1 MQTKVID
8 LIIHLVRMLRV
19 GDNIRELNPDILNK
33 YNKSEVSAAY
43 SWVLQKMEDG
53 QLSVAKHSG
62 HQDTRVLHLAE
73 RMAIST
79 EAQGYLIELYSMG
92 ILNYHQMEAI
102 IEQSMMN
109 NFEIVTLD
117 KMKEMVRQTV
127 FGSNSKGNAGS
138 IYLRGNESVN

>member
-1 MQTKVID
+1 MQTNVID
-8 LIIHLVRMLRV
+8 LIIHLVRLLRV
-19 GDNIRELNPDILNK
+19 GENIKDVTPEILKK
-33 YNKSEVSAAY
+33 YNNSEVSAAY
-43 SWVLQKMEDG
+43 SWVIQKMEDG
-53 QLSVAKHSG
+53 QLAPAKASKQ
-62 HQDTRVLHLAE
+62 QDTRVLHMAE

-79 EAQGYLIELYSMG
+79 EAQGYLIELYNMG

-117 KMKEMVRQTV
+117 RMKEMVKQTV
-127 FGSNSKGNAGS
+127 FGNSTKGNAGS